1 MERFQNI
8 LVGVDL
14 CDGQCLI
21 DIELSA
27 STRAAIDKA
36 LWLAA
41 RTSARVTFLS
51 SLMPCLDL
59 TSDAR
64 SLAEMRRYQGLIDC
78 LNGKAAERMAALVEE
93 ARSSGIEASEI
104 RTGGKPWYELIR
116 EVVES
121 KFDLVLV
128 GSHQQHTLGRVL
140 LGNTGRRLIRKCPCP
155 VWVTSPVEAGAVRT
169 ILAPTDFSETAA
181 ESLKLAHSLAQQFG
195 AELHVLH
202 AVEHHLEP
210 AMHHLVVPVAEVE
223 AYRAR
228 IQADAQRD
236 LSTALT
242 EAGLGEA
249 IAPAHRHIAVGRP
262 HSVIQDAV
270 DRLSTDLVIMGTQ
283 GRSGISGLLVGN
295 TAERVFSHLTCSVLA
310 IKPEGFKCPI
320 NFPEQTETQDS
331 SPA

>member
-14 CDGQCLI
+14 CDGQSLI

-36 LWLAA
+36 IWLAA

-64 SLAEMRRYQGLIDC
+64 GLAEMKRYQGLIDC
-78 LNGKAAERMAALVEE
+78 LNGKAAERMTGLVEE
-93 ARSSGIEASEI
+93 ARSAGVDAAAI

-140 LGNTGRRLIRKCPCP
+140 LGNTGRRLIRTCPCP
-155 VWVTSPVEAGAVRT
+155 VWVTSPAEAGAVRS
-169 ILAPTDFSETAA
+169 ILAPTDFSQTAA
-181 ESLKLAHSLAQQFG
+181 ESLKLAHSLARQFG

-236 LSTALT
+236 LNDALT
-242 EAGLGEA
+242 KAGLEDV
-249 IAPAHRHIAVGRP
+249 IDPAHRHIATGRP
-262 HSVIQDAV
+262 HTVIQDAV
-270 DRLSTDLVIMGTQ
+270 NRLSTDLVVMGTQ

-310 IKPEGFKCPI
+310 IKPEDFQCPI
-320 NFPEQTETQDS
+320 EFPQ
-331 SPA
+331 PAVAQESDAT